1 MLRRPS
7 ESRPMV
13 HRSESRD
20 HANPPRQG
28 SKCRG
33 PTQAT
38 SSPAVA
44 SPKMQKERPDERK
57 HPRFEI
63 GRRANDVNVG
73 KFRLGFVSEMIENA
87 RAHVCRRFVESE
99 YLNER
104 HALLREH
111 NPPRISCNPI
121 NAETGFFGDLPSDV
135 AIEVDT
141 A

>member
-28 SKCRG
+28 GKCRR

-44 SPKMQKERPDERK
+44 TQKMQKKRPAEENPPGLK
-57 HPRFEI
+57 M
-63 GRRANDVNVG
+63 GRRANDVTAESSS
-73 KFRLGFVSEMIENA
+73 LGFVSEVIENA
-87 RAHVCRRFVESE
+87 RAHAPRLFVESE

-104 HALLREH
+104 AALLRDH

-121 NAETGFFGDLPSDV
+121 HA
-135 AIEVDT
+135 
-141 A
+141 